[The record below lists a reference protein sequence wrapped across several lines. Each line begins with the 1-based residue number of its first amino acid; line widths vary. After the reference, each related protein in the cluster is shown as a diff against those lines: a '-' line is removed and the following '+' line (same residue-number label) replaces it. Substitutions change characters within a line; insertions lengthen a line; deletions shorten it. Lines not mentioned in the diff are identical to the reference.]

1 MGNIMVINMG
11 LKSVRCIIFSD
22 QGIKLGSASE
32 PIKTTINDKWVEQ
45 NPNEWWNKVLCVM
58 KKAIKD
64 AGIRKADF
72 ITVTASASCLA
83 CIDENGKAL
92 MPALMVSD
100 KRACDEVR
108 ELSQMTVFR
117 QIREQTGLDA
127 SSSLMIPKIMWVK
140 KNRPGVFEKTMYF
153 LSPNDYLVYKLCGNA
168 VTDYLNAMK
177 YHYIVEKKSYPI
189 DLLNKL
195 GIPLSK
201 LPEVELTGKKIGCI
215 KEYIADEVGITRDT
229 KVILASYDAICSFI
243 GSGVAEEGDSSD
255 VSGTVTVFRT
265 LSRKKEI
272 GINEEIYN
280 VPFYQH
286 DARILGGS
294 NNLGGGLVEWVKQ
307 CYYQR
312 EEYPYEIME
321 KDARESQVGA
331 RGLIFLPY
339 LLGERAPIWNDEA
352 RGVFFGLERMHT
364 RKDMTRAVFESTGFI
379 DMDFIE
385 AIESTGVKV
394 NTIRFSGGGARINL
408 IAQIKADILNRDL
421 FVLSEFETT
430 ATGAAMIA
438 LTGQGIY
445 ESIKSAADKF
455 VMVRMIIK
463 PNKENHKKYE
473 YMYQLYKDT
482 YESLK
487 ELFMRRAEIL
497 EKIRDDREVKIEN
510 L

>member
-1 MGNIMVINMG
+1 MRNIMVINMG

-22 QGIKLGSASE
+22 EGLKLASASE
-32 PIKTTINDKWVEQ
+32 PIKTAINDKCVEQ
-45 NPNEWWNKVLCVM
+45 NPDEWWNKACSVM

-100 KRACDEVR
+100 KRAYDEAR
-108 ELSQMTVFR
+108 KLRQMTAFKQV
-117 QIREQTGLDA
+117 REQTGLEA
-127 SSSLMIPKIMWVK
+127 SSSLMLPKIMWVK
-140 KNRPGVFEKTMYF
+140 KNRPGVFEKTMFF
-153 LSPNDYLVYKLCGNA
+153 LSPNDYLLYKLCGIA

-177 YHYIVEKKSYPI
+177 YHYIVGQNSYPV
-189 DLLNKL
+189 DLLNEL
-195 GIPLSK
+195 GIPSEK
-201 LPEVELTGKKIGCI
+201 LPEVKMTGQKVGCI
-215 KEYIADEVGITRDT
+215 KKDIADEAGITRDT
-229 KVILASYDAICSFI
+229 EVVLASYDAICSFI
-243 GSGVAEEGDSSD
+243 GSGVTEEGDSSD

-265 LSRKKEI
+265 LSRKKNI
-272 GINEEIYN
+272 GRNGDIYD
-280 VPFYQH
+280 VPFYQD

-294 NNLGGGLVEWVKQ
+294 NNLGGGLIEWVKQ
-307 CYYQR
+307 CYYQK
-312 EEYPYEIME
+312 EDYPYEIME
-321 KDARESQVGA
+321 KDAKESQVGA

-339 LLGERAPIWNDEA
+339 LLGERAPLWNDAA
-352 RGVFFGLERMHT
+352 RGGFFGLERLHT

-379 DMDFIE
+379 DMDFIQ
-385 AIESTGVKV
+385 AIEKTGVKV
-394 NTIRFSGGGARINL
+394 NTVRFSGGGARINL
-408 IAQIKADILNRDL
+408 LAQIKADILNREFL
-421 FVLSEFETT
+421 VLSEFETT
-430 ATGAAMIA
+430 AAGAAMIA
-438 LTGQGIY
+438 LSGQGVY

-455 VMVRMIIK
+455 VMVRMIVK

-487 ELFMRRAEIL
+487 ELFIRRAEIL